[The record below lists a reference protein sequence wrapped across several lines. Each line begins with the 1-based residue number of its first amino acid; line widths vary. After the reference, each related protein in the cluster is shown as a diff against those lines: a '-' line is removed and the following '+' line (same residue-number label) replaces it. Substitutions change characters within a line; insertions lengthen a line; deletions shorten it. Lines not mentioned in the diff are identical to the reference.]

1 MEKKR
6 SKRII
11 LALVAVA
18 VILLISAVALSG
30 ILTPSPG
37 GTSTSTT
44 TTSKSTS
51 TTSSST
57 STTTTTTTS
66 STSGL
71 LSIIQTQSGLVASDP
86 LTTGNLS
93 AWAVSGFSSSGN
105 PLCTPSENSSGLCI
119 EVQPLSSNEWAG
131 NFAAQNVGDAKVYHA
146 VINAPSAASI
156 TNGSFNA
163 GLYVKPELKYGQPPG
178 QTVNYVACGA
188 SVSSGG
194 YVWQVV
200 YGIGNLTGASSTHLL
215 NYTYDKPS
223 LTQACTIITNG
234 ANLLT
239 VYLGSTLFYSNSSMN
254 LGITSPFSAY
264 LEVGAVNSTKQ
275 MLQSQFSD
283 FYASLNDTISVTNAP
298 IGGTVSIVDS
308 SNSTITTASVGSN
321 GVAVIPVTPYQN
333 PPNGYIRV
341 YNSAGKLVASTAS
354 NATLWGGDAFTV
366 V

>member
-44 TTSKSTS
+44 TTSQSTS

-57 STTTTTTTS
+57 STTSTTS

-71 LSIIQTQSGLVASDP
+71 LSINQTQSGLVASDP

-131 NFAAQNVGDAKVYHA
+131 NFAAQNVGDAKVYHT
-146 VINAPSAASI
+146 VINA
-156 TNGSFNA
+156 
-163 GLYVKPELKYGQPPG
+163 
-178 QTVNYVACGA
+178 
-188 SVSSGG
+188 
-194 YVWQVV
+194 
-200 YGIGNLTGASSTHLL
+200 
-215 NYTYDKPS
+215 
-223 LTQACTIITNG
+223 
-234 ANLLT
+234 
-239 VYLGSTLFYSNSSMN
+239 
-254 LGITSPFSAY
+254 TS
-264 LEVGAVNSTKQ
+264 
-275 MLQSQFSD
+275 
-283 FYASLNDTISVTNAP
+283 
-298 IGGTVSIVDS
+298 
-308 SNSTITTASVGSN
+308 
-321 GVAVIPVTPYQN
+321 
-333 PPNGYIRV
+333 
-341 YNSAGKLVASTAS
+341 VAS
-354 NATLWGGDAFTV
+354 N
-366 V
+366 

>member
-44 TTSKSTS
+44 TTSQSTS

-57 STTTTTTTS
+57 STTSTTS

-71 LSIIQTQSGLVASDP
+71 LSINQTQSGLVASDP

-93 AWAVSGFSSSGN
+93 AWTPGNFSSSVSA
-105 PLCTPSENSSGLCI
+105 LCTPSENSSGLCLQ
-119 EVQPLSSNEWAG
+119 VQPLSSNEWAG
-131 NFAAQNVGDAKVYHA
+131 SYAAQNVTARVYHA

-178 QTVNYVACGA
+178 QAVNYVFCGA
-188 SVSSGG
+188 SVSSG
-194 YVWQVV
+194 VLIWQVV
-200 YGIGNLTGASSTHLL
+200 YGTGNLTGA
-215 NYTYDKPS
+215 
-223 LTQACTIITNG
+223 
-234 ANLLT
+234 
-239 VYLGSTLFYSNSSMN
+239 
-254 LGITSPFSAY
+254 
-264 LEVGAVNSTKQ
+264 TK
-275 MLQSQFSD
+275 
-283 FYASLNDTISVTNAP
+283 T
-298 IGGTVSIVDS
+298 
-308 SNSTITTASVGSN
+308 
-321 GVAVIPVTPYQN
+321 
-333 PPNGYIRV
+333 
-341 YNSAGKLVASTAS
+341 
-354 NATLWGGDAFTV
+354 
-366 V
+366 